1 MDLRKYNESIIE
13 EFRTHAGRVGGPFA
27 NATLLL
33 LTTTGAKSGL
43 PRINPLA
50 YFKDGSRYLI
60 IASYA
65 GAPNNPPWYYNLIAN
80 PSATVEM
87 GTEQFSVRAEV
98 LDEPER
104 TAQYNRIA
112 AAVPTFAEYQSKTTR
127 TIPMLALYRL

>member
-13 EFRTHAGRVGGPFA
+13 EFRTHAGKVGGPFA

-43 PRINPLA
+43 PRTNPLV
-50 YFKDGSRYLI
+50 YFRDGSRYLI

-65 GAPNNPPWYYNLIAN
+65 GAPDNPPWYYNLIAN
-80 PSATVEM
+80 SNATVEM
-87 GTEQFSVRAEV
+87 STERFAVRAEI
-98 LDEPER
+98 LGEPER
-104 TAQYNRIA
+104 TTQYNRIA
-112 AAVPTFAEYQSKTTR
+112 AAVRTFAEYQSKTTR

>member
-50 YFKDGSRYLI
+50 YFKDGIRYLI